1 MAVGVGIEAKKS
13 LREVYGLYFLQVV
26 HDSFRSFPVLYTI
39 GFAVALSLVYM
50 YLNCRCLL
58 TRDRK
63 LLLLMYMY

>member
-1 MAVGVGIEAKKS
+1 MAVWVGIEAKKS
-13 LREVYGLYFLQVV
+13 LGEVYGLYFLQVV
-26 HDSFRSFPVLYTI
+26 HDSFRSFPLLYTI

-58 TRDRK
+58 RDRK

>member
-1 MAVGVGIEAKKS
+1 MAVWVGIEAKKS

-26 HDSFRSFPVLYTI
+26 HDSFRSFPLLYTI

-58 TRDRK
+58 RDRK

>member
-1 MAVGVGIEAKKS
+1 MAVWVGIEAKKS

-26 HDSFRSFPVLYTI
+26 HDSFRSFSLLYTI

-58 TRDRK
+58 RDRK